1 LAIASLLKA
10 RLLSRLLDAPVSGW
24 RWPLVLAAAAAALV
38 GYAATFL
45 PEWTELV
52 IGIPLIL
59 ATFGAIIWK
68 RGFTHE
74 DRVLFKMRKGEEA
87 TLPPPP
93 GASPPG
99 R

>member
-1 LAIASLLKA
+1 L
-10 RLLSRLLDAPVSGW
+10 
-24 RWPLVLAAAAAALV
+24 
-38 GYAATFL
+38 L

-52 IGIPLIL
+52 VGIPLIL
-59 ATFGAIIWK
+59 GTFGAVIWK

-74 DRVLFKMRKGEEA
+74 DRVLFRRKKGEEVEA

-93 GASPPG
+93 GAAPPV